1 MKKPLFIHIPKA
13 GGTSILSIVK
23 QYNRDLPPCLHRPVT
38 FYSEEERNSCFVF
51 SFTRN
56 PYDRLLSSHQYL
68 TGGFGNPFNIKF
80 GKTLSSDFKNFVKN
94 ELHTYINKGHFKP
107 MIHWLDDDI
116 DFIGKIENYQH
127 DFNTVCDKIGIS
139 RRQLPHKNKSNHK
152 HYTEYYDDET
162 RAIVADKYA
171 KDIEYFGYKFG
182 E

>member
-80 GKTLSSDFKNFVKN
+80 GKTLSADFKNFVKN
-94 ELHTYINKGHFKP
+94 
-107 MIHWLDDDI
+107 
-116 DFIGKIENYQH
+116 
-127 DFNTVCDKIGIS
+127 
-139 RRQLPHKNKSNHK
+139 
-152 HYTEYYDDET
+152 
-162 RAIVADKYA
+162 
-171 KDIEYFGYKFG
+171 
-182 E
+182 